1 MILTSWDN
9 VRRNSR
15 LKTQMKQQQRDRF
28 NNCWKSLSHLR
39 DQSKRSW
46 EERKSLNPL
55 FYKAWLLGCYQTSL
69 TANQSTIASQPW
81 NLSRKPSSSKPHSL
95 ISLRADQDMVRML
108 NRIKK
113 LTLDER
119 KLTKRQEI
127 YDMKN
132 TLAIQPR
139 LPKLDLERQIKK
151 LKKQEKRQLLEQ
163 TEKIRLV
170 KMAREQHLRE
180 NLLRC

>member
-1 MILTSWDN
+1 
-9 VRRNSR
+9 
-15 LKTQMKQQQRDRF
+15 
-28 NNCWKSLSHLR
+28 
-39 DQSKRSW
+39 
-46 EERKSLNPL
+46 
-55 FYKAWLLGCYQTSL
+55 
-69 TANQSTIASQPW
+69 
-81 NLSRKPSSSKPHSL
+81 
-95 ISLRADQDMVRML
+95 ML